1 MESRKEFL
9 SRMHLLSNE
18 IKQSHL
24 SDDNI
29 FPMIEYQLKER
40 EKEMIRNIKRQV
52 IAKMESTINRKVSS
66 QWIVKKGNDKFLEI
80 IEDL

>member
-1 MESRKEFL
+1 
-9 SRMHLLSNE
+9 MHLLSNE

-24 SDDNI
+24 NDDNI

>member
-1 MESRKEFL
+1 
-9 SRMHLLSNE
+9 MHLLSNE